1 MSEQHPGNLRLLD
14 DPEFKELASRKNRIS
29 IQLTIVTLIIYYGF
43 IFLIA
48 YKRDLFAHKI
58 KGNVTFGIFL
68 GISVILACWV
78 LTGIY
83 VRWANKNY
91 DSMVARLKEKA
102 GLPPEASA
110 KGGHAGP

>member
-1 MSEQHPGNLRLLD
+1 MSDQQQGNLHLLN
-14 DPEFKELASRKNRIS
+14 DPEFKELVHRKNTIS
-29 IQLTIVTLIIYYGF
+29 IQLTIVTLAIYYGF

-48 YKRDLFAHKI
+48 YKRDLFANKI
-58 KGNVTFGIFL
+58 KGNVTFGIFI

-91 DSMVARLKEKA
+91 DAMVTRLKEKA
-102 GLPPEASA
+102 GPPAEASA
-110 KGGHAGP
+110 KAGHAGP